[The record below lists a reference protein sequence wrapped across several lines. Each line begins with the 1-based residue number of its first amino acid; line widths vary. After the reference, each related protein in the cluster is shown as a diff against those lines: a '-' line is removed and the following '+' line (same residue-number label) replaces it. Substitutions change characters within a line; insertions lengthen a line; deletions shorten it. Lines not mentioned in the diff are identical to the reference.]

1 MNNLQ
6 IRFIDFSDSIMSF
19 TECCKENTSLNNI
32 IIQLNRSSSSIGAN
46 YSEAQ
51 SASSKK
57 DFHNKIRIALKEARE
72 TEYWLTLI
80 KRRVNEAQNYSILKT
95 ETEEIIKI
103 LTTIVRK
110 TDPNQKKYT

>member
-6 IRFIDFSDSIMSF
+6 IRLIDFADSIMDF
-19 TECCKENTSLNNI
+19 TDKYRGNSSLNGLIN
-32 IIQLNRSSSSIGAN
+32 QLNRSSSSIGAN

-72 TEYWLTLI
+72 TEYWIELLI
-80 KRRVNEAQNYSILKT
+80 RRVKEDSNYFKLKN

-110 TDPNQKKYT
+110 TDQNQI

>member
-19 TECCKENTSLNNI
+19 TDSCRGNASLNNI
-32 IIQLNRSSSSIGAN
+32 INQLNRSSSSIGAN

-57 DFHNKIRIALKEARE
+57 DFHNKLRIALKEARE
-72 TEYWLTLI
+72 TEYWLTLLNR
-80 KRRVNEAQNYSILKT
+80 KVKEAQNYSILKT

-110 TDPNQKKYT
+110 TDPNQRK

>member
-6 IRFIDFSDSIMSF
+6 IRLIDFADSVMTLTARMNS
-19 TECCKENTSLNNI
+19 KSSLIGIVN
-32 IIQLNRSSSSIGAN
+32 QLNRSSSSIGAN

-57 DFHNKIRIALKEARE
+57 DFHNKVRIALKESRE
-72 TEYWLTLI
+72 VEYWLHLLKKRVSKDPDIQKALI
-80 KRRVNEAQNYSILKT
+80 

-103 LTTIVRK
+103 LTTIVTK
-110 TDPNQKKYT
+110 TGPKT